1 MGLQLK
7 TNVDATI
14 SSRSTLTSSDVTTAV
29 WAAASGTNYGTGSM
43 GTLLKTNLD
52 VPVSTRLAAASYVSP
67 PSTSDIAT
75 AVWSHTSRQIT
86 DMSTG
91 AALAVWHTP
100 ATSVTAANTI
110 GLQVKTNLDT
120 TVSSRSTLD
129 QSGVQSAMINLGYTA
144 ARAVKL
150 DYLDVAVSSRLA
162 SADYSTSSIAA
173 AVWGYSTRELTA
185 ISTGVALS
193 VWNVPTA
200 NINTANTIG
209 LLLKTNVDATISSRS
224 VLTTADVKSSAQQ
237 ALTDQGYTTA
247 RAAKLDYLD
256 GSVTGS
262 ALSVWAAQVTALTGA
277 GTIGKHIV
285 DYLDTPVSN
294 AATPVDVS
302 NAVASTPV
310 VLHSSN
316 FSTLVSAVTSGMT
329 SQGYTTAR
337 ATKLDHLDVAVSSR
351 LASAD
356 YTAPPTTTGIASA
369 VWTYSDRQ
377 LTALS
382 TGLALSVW
390 HVPAANITAASTIGL
405 QLKTNVDVATSTRL
419 AASSYTAPDNTT
431 IGNIW
436 NKVQNLSYTQQGS
449 DYYVNAYTINPG
461 TIDYNQ
467 VATSVW
473 SAASGTNYGTG
484 AMGTLIKT
492 NLDTTVS
499 SRLASTA
506 YTAPPTTGQIASAV
520 WTHSDRQLTA
530 ISTGLAVSVWNVP
543 TANVTA
549 AGSIGL
555 RLRDNVDA
563 TISSRSTLTISNVQT
578 ALTNQGYT
586 SARAAQLDNLDVAV
600 SSRLASADYS
610 TAAIASAVWGHGTRE
625 LTAISTG
632 LALSVWHVP
641 ATSVTAA
648 GTIGLQLKTNVD
660 ATISSR
666 STLTTGDVRTASM
679 TALTDQGY
687 TTTRATKLD
696 NLDVAVSSRLAASS
710 YVTPPTTS
718 DIAAAVWTHTARQI
732 TDMATGAALAV
743 WHTPATSVTA
753 ANTVGLQIKTNLDA
767 TVSSRST
774 LDQSGVQSAMTNQG
788 YTTGRAAKLDN
799 LDVAVSSRLASA
811 DYSTASIAGAVW
823 GYSTREL
830 TAISTGLA
838 VSVWNVP
845 TANVTAANSIGLR
858 LRDNIDVAIST
869 RLAASSYVV
878 PPNTSDIAGAVWTY
892 STRQITD
899 MNATA
904 ALAVWHTPAASV
916 TAANTI
922 GLQIKTN
929 IDAAISSRSTLTT
942 GDVRSA
948 AQQALTDQGYTTT
961 RAAKLDYLDGSVT
974 GSVSS
979 VWSTQVT
986 ALTGDGTIGKYI
998 VTYLDTPVSNAATPV
1013 DVSNVVASTPV
1024 VLHSSNFPTLVSA
1037 VTSGMTSQGYTIG
1050 RASNLDNLDVAVSS
1064 RLAASSY
1071 VAPPTTGQIAS
1082 AVWTYSDRQLTAVS
1096 TGLALSVWHV
1106 PATSITA
1113 AGTIGLQVKT
1123 NVDTTISS
1131 RSTLTSGQVQT
1142 VLDNQGYTS
1151 TRAAKLDNLDV
1162 AVSTRLA
1169 SADYSTAGIASA
1181 VWGYATRELTSIST
1195 GLALSVWNVPTASVT
1210 AANSIG
1216 LQLKNNIDTTISS
1229 RLAASSYTAPDNTT
1243 IANIWNKVQNLSYT
1257 QQGSDYYVNAYTTN
1271 PGTIDYNQVATSVWS
1286 AASGTDYGANTMGT
1300 LVKTNLD
1307 ATISSRLAASSYT
1320 APPTTGQI
1328 ATAVWSH
1335 SDRQL
1340 TALSTGLALSVWNV
1354 PTANVTA
1361 ANSIGLRLRDNVDVA
1376 VSTRLAASSYVA
1388 PPTPSDIA
1396 SAVWGHTTRQITDMS
1411 ANAALT
1417 VWHTPAANIT
1427 AANTIGL
1434 QLKTNVDAAIST
1446 RSTLTSGQV
1455 QTVLDNQGYTSTRA
1469 AYLDR
1474 LDVAVSTRLA
1484 SADYSTSSIASAVWS
1499 YSTRELTAISTGLAL
1514 SVWNVPSANVTA
1526 ANSIGL
1532 RLRDNIDV
1540 AISTRLA
1547 ASSYVT
1553 PPTTSDIAAAVWGY
1567 TNRQITEMSSNA
1579 ALSVWHIPATSVTAA
1594 NTIGLQLK
1602 TNVDA
1607 AISSRSTLTVSDVQ
1621 TALTNQGYTTGR
1633 AAKLDN
1639 LDVAVSTR
1647 LAASSYTVP
1656 PTTSDIAS
1664 AVWTYSTR
1672 QITDMSSAAALS
1684 VWHVP
1689 AANVTAA
1696 NTIGLQVKTNLDA
1709 AVSSRSTL
1717 TSGQVQTVFDNQ
1729 GYTTAR
1735 AARLDN
1741 LDAAVSSR
1749 STLSASQVWS
1759 YSDRQLTSL
1768 STGLALSVWNV
1779 PSANVTASNSIGLR
1793 LRDNIDATISSRL
1806 AASNYTPPDN
1816 TTIGNIW
1823 SKVQNLSYTQ
1833 HGSDYYV
1840 NAYTT
1845 NPGSV
1850 DYNQIASSVWS
1861 YSTRQLS
1868 DYSVIA
1874 PVVWGYSTRT
1884 ITNATDIAG
1893 AVWSHTTRTLTDM
1906 SGLAEDVWR
1915 VRRSSLGGL
1924 YSDSFGY
1931 LLDRQISSIS
1941 AGGGGGGF
1949 GGPYE
1954 VTFSF
1959 VDAEDIAVGSV
1970 IFTVDGVGSAITDGD
1985 GIITVNLP
1993 AGDYIVRAVPQQ
2005 GVLFSPVSFS
2015 VTGNTTIKVRGSM
2028 RGITYAPYDG
2038 TCRFVQRVV
2047 DSNGRPVSGVTA
2059 TMTIIDLPTGVDG
2072 NRWPIGT
2079 VYTVVSDDQGKIV
2092 FPAVP
2097 AGTRVRVE
2105 IPSMNYVREMV
2116 APSTSLMTI
2125 Y

>member
-1 MGLQLK
+1 VFLRYNTTTEIDFFMPDDSDPWSGKTGLSSITVQYKKQGQSAFTTLNSPTITEIGNGWYKLSVPTTLVDTYGFLVIRFSATGAKTEQHVYQVVAFNPYDSNLGLANLDAAVSSRLASSSYVAPDNTSISAIKAQTDKLTFDASNRVHSYLVAVSGGAITSSAFGAGAITSGVIADGAITAAKIATDAIAGAKIAADAVTKIAGGILQNTSNKLYTTAGGAVQVDMGQTLPTNPTTNTVGYSLKASSDVVTQSVSVRADVNSFTSNGSSALQNNVFTAVWGAQATALTGTGTIGKKVNDNLDVPVSTRLASADYSTSSIASAVWAHADRQLTSLSTGLAVSVWNVPTANVTAANSIGLRLRDNIDATISSRSTLTAAQVWSHSDRQLTALSTGLALSVWNVPTTSITAANTIGLQLKNNVDATVSSRSTLSVSDVQTALTNQGYTTARAAKLDYLDGSVTGAVSSVWGAQVTALTGDGTIGKHIVTYLDTPVSNAATPVDVSNAVASTPVVLHSSNLSTLVSAVTSGMSSQGYTTTRAQNLDNLDVAVSTRLAASSYTAPPTTGQIAIAVWSHSDRQLTAISTGLALNVWHVPATSVTAANTIGLQLK
-7 TNVDATI
+7 TNVDATVSSRSALTAADVTNAVWSAATGSSYGTGTFGTVIKTNLDVPVSTRLASSSYTAPPNASDIASAVWTHSSRQITDMSVNAALTVWHTPTTSVTANNTIGLQLKNNVDAAI
-14 SSRSTLTSSDVTTAV
+14 SSRSTLTTSDVQTAMTNQGYTTDRAARLDNLDVAVSSRSTLTAANVWSHSDRQLTSLSTGLALSVWHVPATSVTAANTIGLQLKTNVDAAISSRSTLSSSDVTTAV

-52 VPVSTRLAAASYVSP
+52 APVSTRLASASYVSP
-67 PSTSDIAT
+67 PNSSDIAA

-86 DMSTG
+86 DMSVG

-110 GLQVKTNLDT
+110 GLQVKTSLDT

-150 DYLDVAVSSRLA
+150 DYLDAAVSSRLA

-200 NINTANTIG
+200 NINAANTIG
-209 LLLKTNVDATISSRS
+209 LLLKTNIDATISSRS
-224 VLTTADVKSSAQQ
+224 VLTTADVRSSAQQ

-262 ALSVWAAQVTALTGA
+262 TLSVWSTQVTALTGA
-277 GTIGKHIV
+277 GTIGKYIV

-316 FSTLVSAVTSGMT
+316 LSTLVSAVTSGMT

-337 ATKLDHLDVAVSSR
+337 ASRLDYLDVAVSSR

-369 VWTYSDRQ
+369 VWAYSDRQ

-390 HVPAANITAASTIGL
+390 HVPVSNITGNSTIGL

-419 AASSYTAPDNTT
+419 AASSYTAPDNAT

-436 NKVQNLSYTQQGS
+436 SKVQNLSYTQ
-449 DYYVNAYTINPG
+449 
-461 TIDYNQ
+461 
-467 VATSVW
+467 
-473 SAASGTNYGTG
+473 SGGN
-484 AMGTLIKT
+484 
-492 NLDTTVS
+492 
-499 SRLASTA
+499 
-506 YTAPPTTGQIASAV
+506 
-520 WTHSDRQLTA
+520 
-530 ISTGLAVSVWNVP
+530 
-543 TANVTA
+543 
-549 AGSIGL
+549 
-555 RLRDNVDA
+555 
-563 TISSRSTLTISNVQT
+563 
-578 ALTNQGYT
+578 
-586 SARAAQLDNLDVAV
+586 
-600 SSRLASADYS
+600 
-610 TAAIASAVWGHGTRE
+610 
-625 LTAISTG
+625 
-632 LALSVWHVP
+632 
-641 ATSVTAA
+641 
-648 GTIGLQLKTNVD
+648 
-660 ATISSR
+660 
-666 STLTTGDVRTASM
+666 
-679 TALTDQGY
+679 
-687 TTTRATKLD
+687 
-696 NLDVAVSSRLAASS
+696 
-710 YVTPPTTS
+710 
-718 DIAAAVWTHTARQI
+718 
-732 TDMATGAALAV
+732 
-743 WHTPATSVTA
+743 
-753 ANTVGLQIKTNLDA
+753 
-767 TVSSRST
+767 
-774 LDQSGVQSAMTNQG
+774 
-788 YTTGRAAKLDN
+788 
-799 LDVAVSSRLASA
+799 
-811 DYSTASIAGAVW
+811 
-823 GYSTREL
+823 
-830 TAISTGLA
+830 
-838 VSVWNVP
+838 
-845 TANVTAANSIGLR
+845 
-858 LRDNIDVAIST
+858 
-869 RLAASSYVV
+869 
-878 PPNTSDIAGAVWTY
+878 
-892 STRQITD
+892 
-899 MNATA
+899 
-904 ALAVWHTPAASV
+904 
-916 TAANTI
+916 
-922 GLQIKTN
+922 
-929 IDAAISSRSTLTT
+929 
-942 GDVRSA
+942 
-948 AQQALTDQGYTTT
+948 
-961 RAAKLDYLDGSVT
+961 
-974 GSVSS
+974 
-979 VWSTQVT
+979 
-986 ALTGDGTIGKYI
+986 
-998 VTYLDTPVSNAATPV
+998 
-1013 DVSNVVASTPV
+1013 
-1024 VLHSSNFPTLVSA
+1024 
-1037 VTSGMTSQGYTIG
+1037 
-1050 RASNLDNLDVAVSS
+1050 
-1064 RLAASSY
+1064 
-1071 VAPPTTGQIAS
+1071 
-1082 AVWTYSDRQLTAVS
+1082 
-1096 TGLALSVWHV
+1096 
-1106 PATSITA
+1106 
-1113 AGTIGLQVKT
+1113 
-1123 NVDTTISS
+1123 
-1131 RSTLTSGQVQT
+1131 
-1142 VLDNQGYTS
+1142 
-1151 TRAAKLDNLDV
+1151 
-1162 AVSTRLA
+1162 
-1169 SADYSTAGIASA
+1169 
-1181 VWGYATRELTSIST
+1181 
-1195 GLALSVWNVPTASVT
+1195 
-1210 AANSIG
+1210 
-1216 LQLKNNIDTTISS
+1216 
-1229 RLAASSYTAPDNTT
+1229 
-1243 IANIWNKVQNLSYT
+1243 
-1257 QQGSDYYVNAYTTN
+1257 YYVNAYTTN
-1271 PGTIDYNQVATSVWS
+1271 PGTIDYNQVAASVWS

-1328 ATAVWSH
+1328 ATAVWTH

-1340 TALSTGLALSVWNV
+1340 TALSTELALSVWNV

-1361 ANSIGLRLRDNVDVA
+1361 ANSIGLRLRDNIDVA

-1396 SAVWGHTTRQITDMS
+1396 SAVWGYTTRQITDMS

-1417 VWHTPAANIT
+1417 VWHTPAANVT

-1455 QTVLDNQGYTSTRA
+1455 QTVLNNQGYTSTRA

-1553 PPTTSDIAAAVWGY
+1553 PPNTSDIAAAVWSY

-1602 TNVDA
+1602 SNVDA

-1621 TALTNQGYTTGR
+1621 TAMTNQGYTTDR
-1633 AAKLDN
+1633 AARLDN

-1647 LAASSYTVP
+1647 LAASSYTAP
-1656 PTTSDIAS
+1656 PTTPDIAS

-1689 AANVTAA
+1689 ATNVTAA
-1696 NTIGLQVKTNLDA
+1696 NTIGLQVKTNLDVT
-1709 AVSSRSTL
+1709 VSSRSTL

-1741 LDAAVSSR
+1741 LDATISSR

-1759 YSDRQLTSL
+1759 HSDRQLTSL

-1816 TTIGNIW
+1816 VTIGNIW

-1833 HGSDYYV
+1833 SGGNYYV

-1868 DYSVIA
+1868 DYSAIA

-1893 AVWSHTTRTLTDM
+1893 AVWSHATRTLTDM

-1915 VRRSSLGGL
+1915 VRRGSLGGL
-1924 YSDSFGY
+1924 YTDSFGY

-1941 AGGGGGGF
+1941 AGGSGGGF

-1970 IFTVDGVGSAITDGD
+1970 IFTVDGVGSAMTDGD

-2015 VTGNTTIKVRGSM
+2015 VTGNTIVKVRGSM
-2028 RGITYAPYDG
+2028 RGITYASYDG

-2047 DSNGRPVSGVTA
+2047 DANGQPVSGVTA
-2059 TMTIIDLPTGVDG
+2059 TMTILDLPTGVDG

-2079 VYTVVSDDQGKIV
+2079 VYTVVSDNQGKIV
-2092 FPAVP
+2092 FPPVP

-2116 APSTSLMTI
+2116 APSTNLMTI